1 MQAMVHCKK
10 NHSALHLYGLLSDGG
25 VHSHNTHLSAL
36 LRMAKKNDL
45 EQVFVHVF
53 LDGRDTPPTSGVEFT
68 AQLEEKMREI
78 GVGTIATVMGRYY
91 AMDRDKRWDRIQQA
105 YDAMVLGKGNTAADA
120 IGAIQKSYENGKT
133 DEFMVP
139 TVCVGENGQPVN
151 LECRVKEIL
160 PLGSH
165 HMFLAEVVSVSVS
178 EQYFDANGKFH
189 FNRSQPICYSHG
201 AYYTL
206 GESVGTFGYSV
217 RKKTPIAKQMGRTTK
232 KRQRN
237 SSRRSHNNKKHKGE

>member
-1 MQAMVHCKK
+1 MDKQIWKPGTVLYPGPAAMVSCGTVDDP
-10 NHSALHLYGLLSDGG
+10 NIITVAWTGTINTNPPMTYVSIRPERHSYEKIKSSGEFVINLVTKPLTYACDFCGVKSGREVDKFSHLHLTARKG
-25 VHSHNTHLSAL
+25 
-36 LRMAKKNDL
+36 
-45 EQVFVHVF
+45 EQINA
-53 LDGRDTPPTSGVEFT
+53 PIIVE
-68 AQLEEKMREI
+68 
-78 GVGTIATVMGRYY
+78 
-91 AMDRDKRWDRIQQA
+91 
-105 YDAMVLGKGNTAADA
+105 
-120 IGAIQKSYENGKT
+120 S
-133 DEFMVP
+133 
-139 TVCVGENGQPVN
+139 PVN